1 MDATTGVSSTTH
13 KHAQWRERIARQRA
27 SGKTVE
33 AFCLEENVGKSTF
46 GAWCRRLGVAAAPR
60 GKRTQAAPFVD
71 LGPVKVASPVALAGS
86 AGVGQDLPGATEV
99 RLELGGGVILHIA
112 RR

>member
-1 MDATTGVSSTTH
+1 MDATTEVSSTTH

-46 GAWCRRLGVAAAPR
+46 SAWCRRLGVTAARR
-60 GKRTQAAPFVD
+60 GNRTQAAPFVD
-71 LGPVKVASPVALAGS
+71 LGPVKVARPLALAGS
-86 AGVGQDLPGATEV
+86 ANMAQDFSAASEV
-99 RLELGGGVILHIA
+99 RLELGGGVVLHIA